1 MSIHRTRRGFTLIE
15 LLVVIAI
22 IAVIAAILFPV
33 FAQARAKARQSAC
46 ANNTRQLS
54 LGILLYAQDHDETLP
69 PVAYTMMGKTEEEE
83 ILWSEMVAPYLK
95 NEPLRRCPDDARA
108 KVNSYGLNELAF
120 TDLTDDEEERAPI
133 RILASFLSPAETVML
148 GDIGTENDLRTNRP
162 DAYKM
167 VAPSFPLND
176 EEDARPSNRH
186 LERVN
191 LALMDGHQKS
201 FRLEQFY
208 THQTPPDKWFTP

>member
-1 MSIHRTRRGFTLIE
+1 MSIPRNQRGFTLVE

-22 IAVIAAILFPV
+22 IAVLTATLFSV
-33 FAQARAKARQSAC
+33 FAQARAKARQSSC
-46 ANNTRQLS
+46 SNNTRQLAF
-54 LGILLYAQDHDETLP
+54 GILLYAQDYDETLP
-69 PVAYTMMGKTEEEE
+69 PVTYERQVGKQEVF
-83 ILWSEMVAPYLK
+83 WSEMVGPYFK
-95 NEPLRRCPDDARA
+95 HKPIYHCPDDTRA

-120 TDLTDDEEERAPI
+120 TDLADDQDERAPI
-133 RILASFLSPAETVML
+133 RVLASFQSPAETVML
-148 GDIGTENDLRTNRP
+148 GDIGTENDFHTNRP
-162 DAYKM
+162 DVYKM

-176 EEDARPSNRH
+176 AEDARPAARH

-208 THQTPPDKWFTP
+208 TKQTPPDKWFTP